1 MAITITDEFQDAL
14 SRINAGSNVLI
25 SGKAGT
31 GKSTLLR
38 TFLDSVEE
46 KNVLVT
52 APTGVAALN
61 VGGFTIHK
69 AFGFR
74 PGMYPDDLKSG
85 GKYHASS
92 ATAKLLQT
100 VEILVVDEIS
110 MVRADLFDMINL
122 ALQRLRKDTRPFGGV
137 QLVLVGDLLQLP
149 PVVTDD
155 ESRLFTEHWDSPYF
169 FSAHC
174 YDEVALS
181 NINLT
186 TVWRQS
192 DEEFIEIL
200 NQVREG
206 SVSDAALD
214 RLNKQVDKD
223 FQAPDD
229 WVTVSSR
236 RKGVDKINR
245 ERLEALESEK
255 FLSVAVRSGDTDRT
269 SFSGSDELHYAV
281 GARVM
286 TVINDPLERFVNGS
300 FGTIL
305 KAEKDTIT
313 VQLDHN
319 DEVVELSHHVWE
331 IKRPTVTDTGIG
343 SEIIGSVTQ
352 FPVIL
357 AWAITIHKSQG
368 KTIPKLFIN
377 LAGGT
382 ATDGQFYVALSR
394 GVSLDNLRLS
404 APVEPRHIRANNSL
418 VRRIRRDVGPLA
430 TTNRITFL
438 SIDGVNFGISDH
450 VARIHAVVM
459 EGSQK
464 VADFGTWINPM
475 SDLGS
480 FGERHRI
487 PAGGLAMAPTL
498 SDFWPLLLRQ
508 AEGSIVVGDNLP
520 MLERAI
526 RHQEKGMDLALGN
539 GYDFSEFSIPLSG
552 SDVIER
558 SHAMAAAHSENP
570 LSIGHGQVVPLAPQH
585 TEGAVFIPSWAPQS
599 PMLLDPTHAT
609 DSDHAWAAYS
619 GGPANDLVADEVVET
634 ADLLSAWAVSRGY
647 WTESEEDDV
656 RTRAAHA
663 GVVNLILP
671 DVESLKLDVSSLLIP
686 GTRIAFT
693 GRNNL
698 LGGPA
703 DDDRLRELCAAKD
716 LEYKTSVSKTRCDVL
731 VAHDPAS
738 QSRKAQNAREYGK
751 PIISQDDFEDWYN
764 NGADE
769 NASTVSE
776 SEATPAA
783 ANISPAHEASSLP
796 EPEPEAPQA
805 PEDTFEYTWVSP
817 EEYLAPGT
825 RVSFRGS
832 TYVDG
837 VLLPQGE
844 PLHGLCSMLGIEY
857 KQAVTKTRCDV
868 LVTDAQDAV
877 DGKMKM
883 ARMHNKPLIR
893 QEDFDAW
900 AKQKLAELDFDDAR
914 DAGSEEQED
923 ELIVEAVEPA
933 PLETPAPAV
942 TPVAAA
948 GPVQPDSDTN
958 WVSYQEYVASSA
970 QAPVASAPAMP
981 AAPTYAVTSSAG
993 TVAERPKFEKALKRT
1008 KQSAIV
1014 AVVLFVAIIVAGLA
1028 GLPAAVGGISLLGS
1042 MAAAISTVFFGIKA
1056 IVHKVQGS

>member
-14 SRINAGSNVLI
+14 DRINTGENVLI
-25 SGKAGT
+25 TGKAGT

-85 GKYHASS
+85 GKYRASS

-100 VEILVVDEIS
+100 VDILVVDEIS
-110 MVRADLFDMINL
+110 MVRADLFDMMNL

-206 SVSDAALD
+206 SVSCAALD
-214 RLNKQVDKD
+214 RLNEQVDED

-269 SFSGSDELHYAV
+269 SFSGSEELHYAV

-300 FGTIL
+300 FGMIL
-305 KAEKDTIT
+305 KASEDTIT

-319 DEVVELSHHVWE
+319 DEIVELSHHVWE
-331 IKRPTVTDTGIG
+331 IKRPTVTDAGIG
-343 SEIIGSVTQ
+343 SEVIGSVTQ

-394 GVSLDNLRLS
+394 GVSLDNLRFS
-404 APVEPRHIRANNSL
+404 ALVEPRHIRANNSL

-459 EGSQK
+459 EDSQK

-480 FGERHRI
+480 FGVRHSI

-539 GYDFSEFSIPLSG
+539 GYDFSEFTIPLSG
-552 SDVIER
+552 TDVIER

-570 LSIGHGQVVPLAPQH
+570 LNIGHGQVVPLASQD
-585 TEGAVFIPSWAPQS
+585 TEGAVFIPSWAPHS

-619 GGPANDLVADEVVET
+619 GGPTDGLVTDEVIET

-647 WTESEEDDV
+647 WTESGEEDV
-656 RTRAAHA
+656 RARAAHA
-663 GVVNLILP
+663 GVSNLTLP
-671 DVESLKLDVSSLLIP
+671 DVESLKLDIPSLLVP

-703 DDDRLRELCAAKD
+703 DDDRLRELCAAKE
-716 LEYKTSVSKTRCDVL
+716 LEYKTGVSRTRCDVL

-738 QSRKAQNAREYGK
+738 QSRKAQNAREFGK
-751 PIISQDDFEDWYN
+751 PIISQGDFEDWYN
-764 NGADE
+764 NGPATDS
-769 NASTVSE
+769 STAAEPTPVVAE
-776 SEATPAA
+776 TATLPPAPET
-783 ANISPAHEASSLP
+783 STLPAP
-796 EPEPEAPQA
+796 EPEA
-805 PEDTFEYTWVSP
+805 PEDTFEYTWVTP
-817 EEYLAPGT
+817 DEYLTPGT

-837 VLLPQGE
+837 ALLPQGE
-844 PLHGLCSMLGIEY
+844 PLQGLCSMLGIEY

-868 LVTDAQDAV
+868 LVTDAPDAT

-893 QEDFDAW
+893 QEYFDAW

-914 DAGSEEQED
+914 DAVSDEQED

-948 GPVQPDSDTN
+948 GPEQPDSDTN

-1008 KQSAIV
+1008 KQSAII

>member
-1 MAITITDEFQDAL
+1 MAITITSEFQDAL
-14 SRINAGSNVLI
+14 DRINTGENVLI
-25 SGKAGT
+25 TGKAGT

-85 GKYHASS
+85 GKYHASA
-92 ATAKLLQT
+92 ATAKLLQS
-100 VEILVVDEIS
+100 VDILVVDEIS
-110 MVRADLFDMINL
+110 MVRADLFDMMNL
-122 ALQRLRKDTRPFGGV
+122 ALQRMRKDTRPFGGV

-155 ESRLFTEHWDSPYF
+155 ESRLFTEYWDSPYF

-174 YDEVALS
+174 YDDVSLS

-206 SVSDAALD
+206 SVSGAALD
-214 RLNKQVDKD
+214 RLNQQVDEY

-245 ERLEALESEK
+245 ERLEALDTQK
-255 FLSVAVRSGDTDRT
+255 FLSVAERSGETDRT

-300 FGTIL
+300 FGTVL
-305 KAEKDTIT
+305 KATEDTIT

-319 DEVVELSHHVWE
+319 GEVVELSHHVWE
-331 IKRPTVTDTGIG
+331 IKRPTVTDAGIG
-343 SEIIGSVTQ
+343 SEVIGSVSQ

-394 GVSLDNLRLS
+394 GVSLDNLRFS

-480 FGERHRI
+480 FGERHSI

-558 SHAMAAAHSENP
+558 SHAMAAAHSEIP

-585 TEGAVFIPSWAPQS
+585 TEGAVFIPSWAPHS

-609 DSDHAWAAYS
+609 ESDHAWAAYS
-619 GGPANDLVADEVVET
+619 GGPTNDLVADEVIET

-647 WTESEEDDV
+647 WTESEADDV

-663 GVVNLILP
+663 GVSNLTLP
-671 DVESLKLDVSSLLIP
+671 DVEALKLDIPSLLAP

-698 LGGPA
+698 LGAPA
-703 DDDRLRELCAAKD
+703 DDDRLRELCAAKE
-716 LEYKTSVSKTRCDVL
+716 LEYKTGVSRTRCDVL

-738 QSRKAQNAREYGK
+738 QSRKAQNAREFGK
-751 PIISQDDFEDWYN
+751 PIISQGDFEDWYN
-764 NGADE
+764 NGPATDS
-769 NASTVSE
+769 STAAEPTPVVAE
-776 SEATPAA
+776 TATLPPAPET
-783 ANISPAHEASSLP
+783 STLPAP
-796 EPEPEAPQA
+796 EPEA
-805 PEDTFEYTWVSP
+805 PEDTFEYTWVTP
-817 EEYLAPGT
+817 DEYLTPGT

-844 PLHGLCSMLGIEY
+844 PLQGLCSMLGIEY

-868 LVTDAQDAV
+868 LVTDAPDAT

-893 QEDFDAW
+893 QEDFGAW

-914 DAGSEEQED
+914 DAVSDEQED
-923 ELIVEAVEPA
+923 KLPVEDVEPA

-942 TPVAAA
+942 SPVAAA
-948 GPVQPDSDTN
+948 VAEPPVPDNN
-958 WVSYQEYVASSA
+958 WVSYEEYVASSA
-970 QAPVASAPAMP
+970 PAPTSVPSQTVMP
-981 AAPTYAVTSSAG
+981 AAPVSSFASSTGAVAK
-993 TVAERPKFEKALKRT
+993 RPKFEKALKRT

-1014 AVVLFVAIIVAGLA
+1014 AAALFVVIIVAGIA
-1028 GLPAAVGGISLLGS
+1028 GLPVAVGGISLLGS
-1042 MAAAISTVFFGIKA
+1042 MAAAIVTVVFGIKA
-1056 IVHKVQGS
+1056 LVHKVQDA

>member
-14 SRINAGSNVLI
+14 NRINAGRNVLLT
-25 SGKAGT
+25 GKAGT

-92 ATAKLLQT
+92 ATAKLLQS
-100 VEILVVDEIS
+100 VDILVVDEIS
-110 MVRADLFDMINL
+110 MVRADLFDMMNL

-169 FSAHC
+169 FSAHF

-186 TVWRQS
+186 TVWRQQ

-214 RLNKQVDKD
+214 RLNEQVDKD

-255 FLSVAVRSGDTDRT
+255 FLSVAERSGDTDRT

-305 KAEKDTIT
+305 KAGKDTIT

-319 DEVVELSHHVWE
+319 GEVVELSHHVWE
-331 IKRPTVTDTGIG
+331 IKRPTVTESGIG
-343 SEIIGSVTQ
+343 SEVIGSVTQ

-394 GVSLDNLRLS
+394 GVSLDNLRFS
-404 APVEPRHIRANNSL
+404 ALVEPRHIRANNSL
-418 VRRIRRDVGPLA
+418 VRRIRRDVGPMA

-480 FGERHRI
+480 FGERHNI

-552 SDVIER
+552 TDVIER
-558 SHAMAAAHSENP
+558 SHSMAAAHSENP
-570 LSIGHGQVVPLAPQH
+570 LSIGHGQVVPPAPQD
-585 TEGAVFIPSWAPQS
+585 TEGAVFIPSWDPHS
-599 PMLLDPTHAT
+599 PMLLDSTHAT

-619 GGPANDLVADEVVET
+619 GGPTNDLVADEVIET

-647 WTESEEDDV
+647 WTESEADDV
-656 RTRAAHA
+656 RTRASHA
-663 GVVNLILP
+663 GVSNLTLP
-671 DVESLKLDVSSLLIP
+671 DVESLKLDIPSLLVP

-703 DDDRLRELCAAKD
+703 DDDRLRELCAAKE
-716 LEYKTSVSKTRCDVL
+716 LEYKTAVSRTRCDVL

-738 QSRKAQNAREYGK
+738 QSRKAQNAREFGK

-764 NGADE
+764 NGPATDATTAAE
-769 NASTVSE
+769 PAPVVAESATLPPAPESSTL
-776 SEATPAA
+776 PA
-783 ANISPAHEASSLP
+783 
-796 EPEPEAPQA
+796 PEPEAP
-805 PEDTFEYTWVSP
+805 EDTFAYTWVMP
-817 EEYLAPGT
+817 DEYLTPGT

-844 PLHGLCSMLGIEY
+844 PLQGLCSMLGIEY

-868 LVTDAQDAV
+868 LVTDAPDAT

-900 AKQKLAELDFDDAR
+900 AKQKLAELDFEDAP
-914 DAGSEEQED
+914 DAVSEEQED

-948 GPVQPDSDTN
+948 GPEQPDSDTN

-981 AAPTYAVTSSAG
+981 AAPTYTVTSSAG

>member
-14 SRINAGSNVLI
+14 NRINAGENVLI
-25 SGKAGT
+25 TGKAGT

-38 TFLDSVEE
+38 TFLDSIEE

-85 GKYHASS
+85 GKYRASS
-92 ATAKLLQT
+92 ATAKLLQS
-100 VEILVVDEIS
+100 VDILVVDEIS
-110 MVRADLFDMINL
+110 MVRADLFDMMNL
-122 ALQRLRKDTRPFGGV
+122 ALQRLRKDTRPSGGV

-214 RLNKQVDKD
+214 RLNEQVDKD

-255 FLSVAVRSGDTDRT
+255 FLSIAVRSGDTDRT

-305 KAEKDTIT
+305 KASEDTIT

-319 DEVVELSHHVWE
+319 DRVVELSHHVWE
-331 IKRPTVTDTGIG
+331 IKRPTVTESGIG
-343 SEIIGSVTQ
+343 SEVIGSVTQ

-394 GVSLDNLRLS
+394 GVSLDNLRFS
-404 APVEPRHIRANNSL
+404 ALVEPRHIRANNSL

-459 EGSQK
+459 EDSQK

-480 FGERHRI
+480 FGVRHSI

-539 GYDFSEFSIPLSG
+539 GYDFSEFTIPLSG
-552 SDVIER
+552 TDVIER
-558 SHAMAAAHSENP
+558 SHAMAAAHSESP
-570 LSIGHGQVVPLAPQH
+570 LIIGHGQVVPLASQD
-585 TEGAVFIPSWAPQS
+585 TEGAVFIPSWAPHS

-619 GGPANDLVADEVVET
+619 GGPTDGLVTDEVIET

-647 WTESEEDDV
+647 WTESEEEDV
-656 RTRAAHA
+656 RARAAHA
-663 GVVNLILP
+663 GVSNLTLP
-671 DVESLKLDVSSLLIP
+671 DVESLKLDIPSLLVP

-703 DDDRLRELCAAKD
+703 DDDRLRELCAAKE
-716 LEYKTSVSKTRCDVL
+716 LEYKTGVSRTRCDVL

-738 QSRKAQNAREYGK
+738 QSRKAQNAREFGK
-751 PIISQDDFEDWYN
+751 PIISQGDFEDWYN
-764 NGADE
+764 NGPATDS
-769 NASTVSE
+769 STAAEPTPVVAE
-776 SEATPAA
+776 TATLPPAPET
-783 ANISPAHEASSLP
+783 STLPAP
-796 EPEPEAPQA
+796 EPEA
-805 PEDTFEYTWVSP
+805 PEDTFEYTWVTP
-817 EEYLAPGT
+817 DEYLTPGT

-837 VLLPQGE
+837 ALLPQGE
-844 PLHGLCSMLGIEY
+844 PLQGLCSMLGIEY

-868 LVTDAQDAV
+868 LVTDAPDAT

-914 DAGSEEQED
+914 DAVSDEQED

-948 GPVQPDSDTN
+948 GPEQSDSDTN

-1008 KQSAIV
+1008 KQSAII

>member
-14 SRINAGSNVLI
+14 NRINAGKNVLLT
-25 SGKAGT
+25 GKAGT

-92 ATAKLLQT
+92 ATAKLLQS
-100 VEILVVDEIS
+100 VDILVVDEVS
-110 MVRADLFDMINL
+110 MVRADLFDMMNL

-174 YDEVALS
+174 YDKVALS

-206 SVSDAALD
+206 SVSDTALD

-269 SFSGSDELHYAV
+269 SFSGSDELHYVV

-305 KAEKDTIT
+305 KASEDTIT

-319 DEVVELSHHVWE
+319 DRVVELSHHVWE
-331 IKRPTVTDTGIG
+331 IKRPTVTDAGIG
-343 SEIIGSVTQ
+343 SEVIGSVSQ

-394 GVSLDNLRLS
+394 GVSLDNLRFS

-459 EGSQK
+459 EDSQK

-480 FGERHRI
+480 FGERHSI

-539 GYDFSEFSIPLSG
+539 GYDFTEFSIPLSG

-558 SHAMAAAHSENP
+558 SHAMSGAHGENP
-570 LSIGHGQVVPLAPQH
+570 LSIDHGQVVPLASQD

-619 GGPANDLVADEVVET
+619 GGPTKDLVTEEVIET

-647 WTESEEDDV
+647 WTESEADDV

-663 GVVNLILP
+663 GVSNLTLP
-671 DVESLKLDVSSLLIP
+671 DVESLKLDIPSLLVP

-716 LEYKTSVSKTRCDVL
+716 LEYKTAVSRTRCDVL

-738 QSRKAQNAREYGK
+738 QSRKAQNAREFGK

-764 NGADE
+764 NVPFESAATTTAPEAVVAEPAAPTPAPVTGPA
-769 NASTVSE
+769 SE
-776 SEATPAA
+776 SE
-783 ANISPAHEASSLP
+783 P
-796 EPEPEAPQA
+796 EA

-817 EEYLAPGT
+817 EEYLTPGI
-825 RVSFRGS
+825 RVSFRGT

-844 PLHGLCSMLGIEY
+844 PLQGLCSMLGIEY

-914 DAGSEEQED
+914 DAVSEEQED
-923 ELIVEAVEPA
+923 ELIVEAVE
-933 PLETPAPAV
+933 PAPAV

-1014 AVVLFVAIIVAGLA
+1014 AVALFVAIIVAGLA

>member
-14 SRINAGSNVLI
+14 NRINAGNNVLI
-25 SGKAGT
+25 TGKAGT

-52 APTGVAALN
+52 ASTGVAALN

-92 ATAKLLQT
+92 ATAKLLQS
-100 VEILVVDEIS
+100 VDILVVDEIS
-110 MVRADLFDMINL
+110 MVRADLFDMMNL
-122 ALQRLRKDTRPFGGV
+122 ALQRLRKNTRPFGGV

-192 DEEFIEIL
+192 DEKFIEIL

-206 SVSDAALD
+206 SVSGAALD
-214 RLNKQVDKD
+214 RLNEQVDED

-269 SFSGSDELHYAV
+269 SFSGSEELHYAV

-305 KAEKDTIT
+305 KASEDTIT

-319 DEVVELSHHVWE
+319 DEIVELSHHVWE
-331 IKRPTVTDTGIG
+331 IKRPTVTDAGIG
-343 SEIIGSVTQ
+343 SEVIGSVTQ

-394 GVSLDNLRLS
+394 GVSLDNLRFS
-404 APVEPRHIRANNSL
+404 ALVEPRHIRANNSL

-459 EGSQK
+459 EDSQK

-480 FGERHRI
+480 FGVRHSI

-552 SDVIER
+552 TDVIER

-570 LSIGHGQVVPLAPQH
+570 LIIGHGQVVPLASQD
-585 TEGAVFIPSWAPQS
+585 TEGAVFIPSWAPHS

-619 GGPANDLVADEVVET
+619 GGPTDGLVTDEVIET

-647 WTESEEDDV
+647 WTESEEEDV
-656 RTRAAHA
+656 RARAAHA
-663 GVVNLILP
+663 GVSNLTLP
-671 DVESLKLDVSSLLIP
+671 DVESLKLDIPSLLVP

-703 DDDRLRELCAAKD
+703 DDDRLRELCAAKE
-716 LEYKTSVSKTRCDVL
+716 LEYKTGVSRTRCDVL

-738 QSRKAQNAREYGK
+738 QSRKAQNAREFGK
-751 PIISQDDFEDWYN
+751 PIISQGDFEDWYN
-764 NGADE
+764 NGPATDS
-769 NASTVSE
+769 STAAEPTPVVAE
-776 SEATPAA
+776 TATLPPAPET
-783 ANISPAHEASSLP
+783 STLPAP
-796 EPEPEAPQA
+796 EPEA
-805 PEDTFEYTWVSP
+805 PEDTFEYTWVTP
-817 EEYLAPGT
+817 DEYLTPGT

-844 PLHGLCSMLGIEY
+844 PLQGLCSMLGIEY

-868 LVTDAQDAV
+868 LVTDAPDAT

-914 DAGSEEQED
+914 DAVSDEQED

-948 GPVQPDSDTN
+948 GPEQPDSDTN

-993 TVAERPKFEKALKRT
+993 TVAERPKFEKAFKRT
-1008 KQSAIV
+1008 KQSAII

-1042 MAAAISTVFFGIKA
+1042 MAAAISTVVFGIKA
-1056 IVHKVQGS
+1056 IVHKAQGS

>member
-38 TFLDSVEE
+38 TFLDSSEE

-92 ATAKLLQT
+92 ATAKLLQS
-100 VEILVVDEIS
+100 VDILVVDEIS
-110 MVRADLFDMINL
+110 MVRADLFDMMNL

-214 RLNKQVDKD
+214 RLNEQVDKD

-255 FLSVAVRSGDTDRT
+255 FLSVAERSGDTDRT

-305 KAEKDTIT
+305 KASEDTIT

-331 IKRPTVTDTGIG
+331 IKRPAVSDAGIG
-343 SEIIGSVTQ
+343 SEVIGSVSQ

-394 GVSLDNLRLS
+394 GVSLENLRFS

-418 VRRIRRDVGPLA
+418 VRRIRRDVGPMA

-480 FGERHRI
+480 FGERHNI

-552 SDVIER
+552 TDVIER
-558 SHAMAAAHSENP
+558 SHSMAAAHSENP

-585 TEGAVFIPSWAPQS
+585 TEGAVFIPSWAPHS

-619 GGPANDLVADEVVET
+619 GGPTNDLVADEVIET

-647 WTESEEDDV
+647 WTESEEEDV
-656 RTRAAHA
+656 RARAVQA
-663 GVVNLILP
+663 GVSDLTLP
-671 DVESLKLDVSSLLIP
+671 DVESLKQDIPSLLVP

-716 LEYKTSVSKTRCDVL
+716 LEYKTAVSRTRCDVL

-738 QSRKAQNAREYGK
+738 QSRKAQNAREFGK

-764 NGADE
+764 N
-769 NASTVSE
+769 VPVE
-776 SEATPAA
+776 SAATTTAPEAVVAEPAAPTPAPVTA
-783 ANISPAHEASSLP
+783 PAS
-796 EPEPEAPQA
+796 EPEPEA

-844 PLHGLCSMLGIEY
+844 PLQGLCSMLGIEY

-923 ELIVEAVEPA
+923 ELIVEEVEPA

-948 GPVQPDSDTN
+948 GPEQPDSDTN

>member
-14 SRINAGSNVLI
+14 NRINAGENVLI
-25 SGKAGT
+25 TGKAGT

-38 TFLDSVEE
+38 TFLDSAEE
-46 KNVLVT
+46 KSVLVT

-74 PGMYPDDLKSG
+74 PGMYPDDVKSG
-85 GKYHASS
+85 GKYRASA
-92 ATAKLLQT
+92 ATATIMQSMD
-100 VEILVVDEIS
+100 ILVVDEIS
-110 MVRADLFDMINL
+110 MVRADLFDMMNL

-174 YDEVALS
+174 YDEVSLS
-181 NINLT
+181 TINLT
-186 TVWRQS
+186 TVWRQT

-206 SVSDAALD
+206 SVSGAALD
-214 RLNKQVDKD
+214 RLNEQVDED

-245 ERLEALESEK
+245 ERLEALDTPK
-255 FLSVAVRSGDTDRT
+255 FLSIAERSGETDRT
-269 SFSGSDELHYAV
+269 SFSGSEELHYAM

-286 TVINDPLERFVNGS
+286 TVINDPLGRFVNGS

-305 KAEKDTIT
+305 NASKDTIT
-313 VQLDHN
+313 VRLDHN
-319 DEVVELSHHVWE
+319 GEVVELSHYVWE
-331 IKRPTVTDTGIG
+331 IKRPTVTDAGIG
-343 SEIIGSVTQ
+343 SEVIGSVSQ

-394 GVSLDNLRLS
+394 GVSLENLRFS

-418 VRRIRRDVGPLA
+418 VRRIRRDVGPVA

-459 EGSQK
+459 EGAQK

-480 FGERHRI
+480 FGERHSI

-508 AEGSIVVGDNLP
+508 AEGSIIVGDNLP
-520 MLERAI
+520 MLERAV

-539 GYDFSEFSIPLSG
+539 GYDFSEFGIPLSG

-558 SHAMAAAHSENP
+558 CHAMASTHNKKP
-570 LSIGHGQVVPLAPQH
+570 LNIGHGQVVPPAQQH
-585 TEGAVFIPSWAPQS
+585 TEGAVFIPSWAPAS
-599 PMLLDPTHAT
+599 PMVLDPMHAT

-619 GGPANDLVADEVVET
+619 GGPTNRLVADEVIET

-647 WTESEEDDV
+647 WTESEVDDV
-656 RTRAAHA
+656 RARAARA
-663 GVVNLILP
+663 GVKDVALP
-671 DVESLKLDVSSLLIP
+671 EEESLALDIASLLVP

-703 DDDRLRELCAAKD
+703 DDDRLRELCAAKG
-716 LEYKTSVSKTRCDVL
+716 LEYKTGVSRTRCDVL
-731 VAHDPAS
+731 VAYDPAS
-738 QSRKAQNAREYGK
+738 QSRKAQNAREFGK
-751 PIISQDDFEDWYN
+751 PIINQDDFEDWYN
-764 NGADE
+764 NGPEGD
-769 NASTVSE
+769 ASTAAKPQPVVSE
-776 SEATPAA
+776 TVEL
-783 ANISPAHEASSLP
+783 SPAPETAASP
-796 EPEPEAPQA
+796 EPSQKA
-805 PEDTFEYTWVSP
+805 PEDADSSFEYTWVTP
-817 EEYLAPGT
+817 EEYLTPGI

-844 PLHGLCSMLGIEY
+844 PLQGLCSMLGLEY

-868 LVTDAQDAV
+868 LVTDAPQAI

-883 ARMHNKPLIR
+883 ARMHNKPLIH

-900 AKQKLAELDFDDAR
+900 AKQKLAELDYDDAN
-914 DAGSEEQED
+914 DALAEDHDD
-923 ELIVEAVEPA
+923 ELTVVPIEPTSVGNAALGPATEQPVSEDWVSYEDYLAA
-933 PLETPAPAV
+933 PVPAPA
-942 TPVAAA
+942 T
-948 GPVQPDSDTN
+948 
-958 WVSYQEYVASSA
+958 
-970 QAPVASAPAMP
+970 APAASTLPDAPMP
-981 AAPTYAVTSSAG
+981 SGISSTDAVARG
-993 TVAERPKFEKALKRT
+993 PKFEKALKRT
-1008 KQSAIV
+1008 KQSAITM
-1014 AVVLFVAIIVAGLA
+1014 AVLLGAVIVAGNL

-1042 MAAAISTVFFGIKA
+1042 MAAAVVTVVYGIVA
-1056 IVHKVQGS
+1056 IVYKTQNK

>member
-1 MAITITDEFQDAL
+1 MAITITSEFQDAL
-14 SRINAGSNVLI
+14 DRINTGENVLI
-25 SGKAGT
+25 TGKAGT

-85 GKYHASS
+85 GKYHASA
-92 ATAKLLQT
+92 ATAKLLQS
-100 VEILVVDEIS
+100 VDILVVDEIS
-110 MVRADLFDMINL
+110 MVRADLFDMMNL
-122 ALQRLRKDTRPFGGV
+122 ALQRMRKDTRPFGGV

-174 YDEVALS
+174 YDDVALS

-200 NQVREG
+200 NQIREG
-206 SVSDAALD
+206 SVSGAALD
-214 RLNKQVDKD
+214 RLNQQVDAD
-223 FQAPDD
+223 FQAPND

-245 ERLEALESEK
+245 ERLDALDTQK
-255 FLSVAVRSGDTDRT
+255 FLSVASRSGDTDKT

-286 TVINDPLERFVNGS
+286 TVINDPLGRFVNGS
-300 FGTIL
+300 FGTVL
-305 KAEKDTIT
+305 KATDDTIT

-319 DEVVELSHHVWE
+319 GEVVELSHHVWE
-331 IKRPTVTDTGIG
+331 IKRPTVTDAGIG
-343 SEIIGSVTQ
+343 SEVIGSVSQ

-394 GVSLDNLRLS
+394 GVSLDNLRFS

-418 VRRIRRDVGPLA
+418 VRRIRRDVGPV
-430 TTNRITFL
+430 TTTDRITFL

-480 FGERHRI
+480 FGERHSI

-558 SHAMAAAHSENP
+558 SHAMAAAHSEIP

-585 TEGAVFIPSWAPQS
+585 TEGAVFIPSWAPHS

-609 DSDHAWAAYS
+609 ESDHAWAAYS
-619 GGPANDLVADEVVET
+619 GGPTNDLVADEVIET

-647 WTESEEDDV
+647 WTESEADDV
-656 RTRAAHA
+656 RTRASHA
-663 GVVNLILP
+663 GVSNLTLP
-671 DVESLKLDVSSLLIP
+671 DVESLKLDIPSLLVP

-703 DDDRLRELCAAKD
+703 DDDRLRELCAAKE
-716 LEYKTSVSKTRCDVL
+716 LEYKTTVSRTRCDVL

-738 QSRKAQNAREYGK
+738 QSRKAQNAREFGK

-764 NGADE
+764 NGPATDS
-769 NASTVSE
+769 STAAERTSVVAE
-776 SEATPAA
+776 TATLPPTPETSTLPAT
-783 ANISPAHEASSLP
+783 EQ
-796 EPEPEAPQA
+796 EA
-805 PEDTFEYTWVSP
+805 PEDTFAYTWVTP
-817 EEYLAPGT
+817 DEYLTPGT

-844 PLHGLCSMLGIEY
+844 PLQGLCSMLGIEY

-868 LVTDAQDAV
+868 LVTDAPDAT

-914 DAGSEEQED
+914 DAVSEEQED
-923 ELIVEAVEPA
+923 ELPVEAVEPA

-942 TPVAAA
+942 RPVAAA
-948 GPVQPDSDTN
+948 AAEQPVPDTN
-958 WVSYQEYVASSA
+958 WVSYEEYVASSA
-970 QAPVASAPAMP
+970 PAQPPVPSQTVMP
-981 AAPTYAVTSSAG
+981 AAPMSSIASSTGAVAK
-993 TVAERPKFEKALKRT
+993 RPKFEKALKRT

-1014 AVVLFVAIIVAGLA
+1014 AAALFVVIIAAGIA
-1028 GLPAAVGGISLLGS
+1028 GLPVAVGGISLLGS
-1042 MAAAISTVFFGIKA
+1042 MAAAIVTVVFGIKA
-1056 IVHKVQGS
+1056 LVHKVQDA

>member
-1 MAITITDEFQDAL
+1 
-14 SRINAGSNVLI
+14 
-25 SGKAGT
+25 
-31 GKSTLLR
+31 
-38 TFLDSVEE
+38 
-46 KNVLVT
+46 
-52 APTGVAALN
+52 
-61 VGGFTIHK
+61 
-69 AFGFR
+69 
-74 PGMYPDDLKSG
+74 
-85 GKYHASS
+85 
-92 ATAKLLQT
+92 
-100 VEILVVDEIS
+100 
-110 MVRADLFDMINL
+110 
-122 ALQRLRKDTRPFGGV
+122 
-137 QLVLVGDLLQLP
+137 
-149 PVVTDD
+149 
-155 ESRLFTEHWDSPYF
+155 
-169 FSAHC
+169 
-174 YDEVALS
+174 
-181 NINLT
+181 

-214 RLNKQVDKD
+214 RLNEQVDKD

-255 FLSVAVRSGDTDRT
+255 FLSIAVRSGDTDRT

-305 KAEKDTIT
+305 KASEDTIT

-319 DEVVELSHHVWE
+319 DRVVELSHHVWE
-331 IKRPTVTDTGIG
+331 IKRPTVTESGIG
-343 SEIIGSVTQ
+343 SEVIGSVTQ

-394 GVSLDNLRLS
+394 GVSLDNLRFS
-404 APVEPRHIRANNSL
+404 ALVEPRHIRANNSL

-459 EGSQK
+459 EDSQK

-480 FGERHRI
+480 FGVRHSI

-539 GYDFSEFSIPLSG
+539 GYDFSEFTIPLSG
-552 SDVIER
+552 TDVIER
-558 SHAMAAAHSENP
+558 SHAMAAAHSESP
-570 LSIGHGQVVPLAPQH
+570 LIIGHGQVVPLASQD
-585 TEGAVFIPSWAPQS
+585 TEGAVFIPSWAPHS

-619 GGPANDLVADEVVET
+619 GGPTDGLVTDEVIET

-647 WTESEEDDV
+647 WTESEEEDV
-656 RTRAAHA
+656 RARAAHA
-663 GVVNLILP
+663 GVSNLTLP
-671 DVESLKLDVSSLLIP
+671 DVESLKLDIPSLLVP

-703 DDDRLRELCAAKD
+703 DDDRLRELCAAKE
-716 LEYKTSVSKTRCDVL
+716 LEYKTGVSRTRCDVL

-738 QSRKAQNAREYGK
+738 QSRKAQNAREFGK
-751 PIISQDDFEDWYN
+751 PIISQGDFEDWYN
-764 NGADE
+764 NGPATDS
-769 NASTVSE
+769 STAAEPTPVVAE
-776 SEATPAA
+776 TATLPPAPET
-783 ANISPAHEASSLP
+783 STLPAP
-796 EPEPEAPQA
+796 EPEA
-805 PEDTFEYTWVSP
+805 PEDTFEYTWVTP
-817 EEYLAPGT
+817 DEYLTPGT

-837 VLLPQGE
+837 ALLPQGE
-844 PLHGLCSMLGIEY
+844 PLQGLCSMLGIEY

-868 LVTDAQDAV
+868 LVTDAPDAT

-914 DAGSEEQED
+914 DAVSDEQED

-948 GPVQPDSDTN
+948 GPEQSDSDTN

-1008 KQSAIV
+1008 KQSAII